1 MDSIRCVCLLLALAA
16 PPARAADLLG
26 ATYDPATDTLLVDI
40 AYLGTHPEHDFFVQ
54 WAPCSNNDNA
64 PARTVGRLIDV
75 HGRDHARQSFRIRN
89 RLSLSELPC
98 RPALVTLRLGR
109 VAHMQVFVPEEPG
122 Q

>member
-26 ATYDPATDTLLVDI
+26 ATYDPAT
-40 AYLGTHPEHDFFVQ
+40 GTHPEHDFFVQ